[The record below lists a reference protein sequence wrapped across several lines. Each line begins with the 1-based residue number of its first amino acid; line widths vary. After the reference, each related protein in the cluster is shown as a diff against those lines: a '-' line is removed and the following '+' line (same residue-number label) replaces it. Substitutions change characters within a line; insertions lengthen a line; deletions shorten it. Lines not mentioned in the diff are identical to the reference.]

1 MKWITLPTGEEKPAW
16 AGLFGAVSMLFVF
29 VDPYQRRAPL
39 IEWIWT
45 GLAFAIFLALFTVG
59 VIYWSR
65 RHVILRVAI
74 AMALL
79 AATFTAYRQSGVAYF
94 VPVAAFAPLA
104 VRGSLIRSGAIV
116 TLVVLV
122 ILAEWWLLWPPSMM
136 PYVIALEAFLVG
148 GALTFVARQQ
158 TAVRQLHKTAERERI
173 ARDLH
178 DILGHSLSVIILK
191 SELASRLLE
200 SDSARAKAEIEDVE
214 RISRTALSEVRD
226 AIAGYRSGDLLTEF
240 LHAHSTLEAAGIVV
254 ERQCEA
260 VTMPV
265 TQERVLAL
273 VVREAVTNVLR
284 HAHATR
290 CRMTLQ
296 ETGSACQL
304 EIRDDGRGGAHKEG
318 MGMRGIRER
327 VAAIGGEVS
336 WSAGP
341 GTKLTIVVPI
351 SANTGSD
358 V

>member
-1 MKWITLPTGEEKPAW
+1 MKWITLPTGEDKPAW
-16 AGLFGAVSMLFVF
+16 AGLFAAVSMLFVF
-29 VDPYQRRAPL
+29 VDPYQRGAPL

-45 GLAFAIFLALFTVG
+45 GLAFAIFLALCTVG
-59 VIYWSR
+59 LIYWSR
-65 RHVILRVAI
+65 RHVVLRVVI

-79 AATFTAYRQSGVAYF
+79 AATFTAYRPSGIAYF
-94 VPVAAFAPLA
+94 VLVAGFAPLA
-104 VRGSLIRSGAIV
+104 VRGSIIRSGAIV
-116 TLVVLV
+116 TAVVLV
-122 ILAEWWLLWPPSMM
+122 ILTEWRLFWPPSMM

-200 SDSARAKAEIEDVE
+200 NNSARAKAEIEDVE
-214 RISRTALSEVRD
+214 RIARNALSDVRD
-226 AIAGYRSGDLLTEF
+226 AIAGYRAGNLLTEF
-240 LHAHSTLEAAGIVV
+240 EYAQSILEAAGIVV

-296 ETGSACQL
+296 ETSSAYQL
-304 EIRDDGRGGAHKEG
+304 EIRDDGRGGAHQEG

-336 WSAGP
+336 WSAEP
-341 GTKLTIVVPI
+341 GTVLTIVVPI
-351 SANTGSD
+351 AANADGD

>member
-1 MKWITLPTGEEKPAW
+1 MKWITLPTGENKPAW
-16 AGLFGAVSMLFVF
+16 AGLFAAVSMLFVF
-29 VDPYQRRAPL
+29 VDPYQRHAPW
-39 IEWIWT
+39 IEWMWT
-45 GLAFAIFLALFTVG
+45 GLAFAIFLALCTVG
-59 VIYWSR
+59 LIYWSR
-65 RHVILRVAI
+65 RRVILRVLI

-79 AATFTAYRQSGVAYF
+79 AAAFTAYRPSGIAYF
-94 VPVAAFAPLA
+94 VLVAGFAPLA
-104 VRGSLIRSGAIV
+104 VGGNITRSGAIISG
-116 TLVVLV
+116 VVLL
-122 ILAEWWLLWPPSMM
+122 ILAEWWLFWPPSMM

-191 SELASRLLE
+191 SELTSRLLG
-200 SDSARAKAEIEDVE
+200 SDPARAKAEIEDVE
-214 RISRTALSEVRD
+214 RISRNALSDVRD
-226 AIAGYRSGDLLTEF
+226 AIAGYRTGNLLTEF
-240 LHAHSTLEAAGIVV
+240 DHAQSTLEAAGIVV

-265 TQERVLAL
+265 TRERVLAL

-290 CRMTLQ
+290 CRMTMQ
-296 ETGSACQL
+296 ETSSAYHL
-304 EIRDDGRGGAHKEG
+304 EIRDDGRGGAHQEG

-327 VAAIGGEVS
+327 VTAIGGEVS

-341 GTKLTIVVPI
+341 GTILTIVIPI
-351 SANTGSD
+351 AANAGGD

>member
-1 MKWITLPTGEEKPAW
+1 MDLTA
-16 AGLFGAVSMLFVF
+16 
-29 VDPYQRRAPL
+29 
-39 IEWIWT
+39 
-45 GLAFAIFLALFTVG
+45 LAFAIFLALCTVG
-59 VIYWSR
+59 LIYWSR
-65 RHVILRVAI
+65 RHVVLRVVV
-74 AMALL
+74 AMAIL
-79 AATFTAYRQSGVAYF
+79 AATFAAYRPSGIAYF
-94 VPVAAFAPLA
+94 VLVAGFAPLA
-104 VRGSLIRSGAIV
+104 VRGSIIRSGAIV
-116 TLVVLV
+116 TVIVLV
-122 ILAEWWLLWPPSMM
+122 ILAEWRLFWPPSLM
-136 PYVIALEAFLVG
+136 PYVIALEAFLIG

-214 RISRTALSEVRD
+214 RISRRALSDVRD
-226 AIAGYRSGDLLTEF
+226 AIAGYRTGNLLTEF
-240 LHAHSTLEAAGIVV
+240 DHAQSTLEAAGLVV

-260 VTMPV
+260 VTLPV
-265 TQERVLAL
+265 TRERVLAL

-296 ETGSACQL
+296 ETRTAYQL
-304 EIRDDGRGGAHKEG
+304 EIGDDGPGGAHQEG

-327 VAAIGGEVS
+327 VAAIGGQVS
-336 WSAGP
+336 WSEGP
-341 GTKLTIVVPI
+341 GTILTIVIPI
-351 SANTGSD
+351 AANAGSD